1 MPPDETTEFTVE
13 DIESMLYSLRA
24 QFPEK
29 TELRAVERL
38 MFIRLLMLGYD
49 LKESCRII
57 DVSLPTGYTW
67 RDAWEKD
74 GLAFVFPNYGGG
86 RRYALNPDEMAE
98 ACDRIA
104 TERMTTAEAR
114 EYIRKTYDVD
124 YSAKQVAVRLK
135 SLGLRHVRPYELE
148 FDSEEEESS
157 MLRSSSAMRWTRRC
171 SIYGV
176 LTGLLLKKIGSI
188 CLL

>member
-24 QFPEK
+24 HFPEK

-67 RDAWEKD
+67 RDAWERD

-86 RRYALNPDEMAE
+86 RRYALSPEEMAE

-104 TERMTTAEAR
+104 SERMTTAEAR

-124 YSAKQVAVRLK
+124 HSAKQVAVRLR
-135 SLGLRHVRPYELE
+135 SFGLRHVRPYELE

-157 MLRSSSAMRWTRRC
+157 VLRSSSAMRWVRRC

-176 LTGLLLKKIGSI
+176 LTDLLLR
-188 CLL
+188 